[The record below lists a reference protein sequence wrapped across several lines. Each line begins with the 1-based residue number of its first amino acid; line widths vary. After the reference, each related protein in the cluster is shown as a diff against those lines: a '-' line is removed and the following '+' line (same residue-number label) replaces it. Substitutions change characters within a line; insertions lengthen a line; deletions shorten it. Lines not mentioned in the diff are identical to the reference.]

1 MPGDRCSLG
10 TQPCFP
16 SSLLPSLGMAPPA
29 PPCTCHLDGAQPHLH
44 GLPPTTCPSPFPP
57 HLTETAPP
65 PRTSPSFRPLP
76 SRCAL
81 SRLCAPHLSLLRG
94 AAPHLLPLEL
104 LYRQEYKSHRHCTYC
119 TSGGTPPPTSIP
131 FDRHFHK
138 HFTHEET
145 EAHREVKERAQGHTA
160 RKCQA

>member
-44 GLPPTTCPSPFPP
+44 GLPPTTCPSPFAP

-65 PRTSPSFRPLP
+65 PEPPPPSAPFPAGVLSPASALLISLCFGVQLPICYPMSFFTGRIQKPQTLY
-76 SRCAL
+76 
-81 SRLCAPHLSLLRG
+81 LL
-94 AAPHLLPLEL
+94 HF
-104 LYRQEYKSHRHCTYC
+104 
-119 TSGGTPPPTSIP
+119 GGHAPPTSIP